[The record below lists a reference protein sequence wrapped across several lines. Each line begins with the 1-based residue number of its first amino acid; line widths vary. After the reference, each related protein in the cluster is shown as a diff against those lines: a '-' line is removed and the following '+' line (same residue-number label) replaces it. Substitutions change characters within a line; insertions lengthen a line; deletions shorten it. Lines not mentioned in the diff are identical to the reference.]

1 MARVLLNGGESAPLS
16 YVELSVGY
24 SLFAKYRF
32 LFTDADGATI
42 WTKTGHTA
50 DGQVDKFA
58 IGTSVDRLEG
68 GTLSW
73 KVVTATFDEG
83 DQPFYVEVK
92 VTQDNAP
99 VPNGTFLYKGAFRLA
114 KSIADGVGVEVH
126 EPLGV
131 GSADVR
137 RGAED

>member
-1 MARVLLNGGESAPLS
+1 VARVLLTGGENAPLA

-58 IGTSVDRLEG
+58 VGTDVARLDG

-92 VTQDNAP
+92 VTQDNAL
-99 VPNGTFLYKGAFRLA
+99 VPNGSFLYKGAFRLA

-126 EPLGV
+126 EPMGSGGV
-131 GSADVR
+131 VR
-137 RGAED
+137 RGADE